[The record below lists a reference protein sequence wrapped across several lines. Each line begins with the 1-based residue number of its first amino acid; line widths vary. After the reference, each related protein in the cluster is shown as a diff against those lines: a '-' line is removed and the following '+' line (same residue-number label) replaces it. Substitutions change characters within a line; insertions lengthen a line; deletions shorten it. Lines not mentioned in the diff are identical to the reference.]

1 MKQSNK
7 NKRQLDV
14 DDRDHMHR
22 DAGKDVYFIIVR
34 HHLQLH
40 RRAIPN
46 GTFFFFLPLL
56 VRLVLR
62 HYITAAAAAA
72 TVE

>member
-1 MKQSNK
+1 
-7 NKRQLDV
+7 V
-14 DDRDHMHR
+14 DDRDHMHG

-46 GTFFFFLPLL
+46 GTFFLPLL
-56 VRLVLR
+56 VRFVLR

>member
-22 DAGKDVYFIIVR
+22 DAGKDVYFIIIR

-46 GTFFFFLPLL
+46 GTFFFLPLL